1 MAVEPSLLKDILIFR
16 DLTDEELVQ
25 IAGITEDFTLPGNRI
40 LFNQSDEADSF
51 YIILEGE
58 VDVRKNL
65 GTKEQKI
72 ANMSK
77 GAIIGEMAFLT
88 ETRRTGTIKTI
99 TKVRFLKILK
109 DEFKTL
115 LLEENSIAAYKIV
128 YRLAQILSFRL
139 ARISEQFVDYLNTN
153 KVPEKEKEG
162 FLENI
167 KKIFL

>member
-77 GAIIGEMAFLT
+77 GAIIGEMA
-88 ETRRTGTIKTI
+88 
-99 TKVRFLKILK
+99 
-109 DEFKTL
+109 
-115 LLEENSIAAYKIV
+115 
-128 YRLAQILSFRL
+128 
-139 ARISEQFVDYLNTN
+139 
-153 KVPEKEKEG
+153 
-162 FLENI
+162 
-167 KKIFL
+167 